1 MRQFNRIFY
10 LIMFCVGGHLLCAQD
25 SLSLVTL
32 LPNENESKTW
42 IAKADMEARLAEL
55 IDSLHQAH
63 HLEAGIDS
71 IAQTDTLVRAYIY
84 KGPQYEDIYITPNE
98 TAIAFAQGKLT
109 TKSYR
114 YEDALQLKKDLLSE
128 ADNNGYP
135 FAEIKFED
143 IVVLEDKVSAEMQ
156 LVLNRKVLINSIT
169 IIGDA
174 SVSEGFLGP
183 YLGLA
188 VGKPLSK
195 KQVLQASNRLNNLPF
210 INAKKPPNIVFKDK
224 GADVYIFADDKNAS
238 RFDALLG
245 VLPVN
250 DPLLE
255 NSVILTAT
263 ALIDLVNSLDRGER
277 IFFEFR
283 QLRPLTQEV
292 NAQVSYPYF
301 FGLPFGLRSSF
312 ELSKQDTT
320 FLDVDYTVG
329 AQYLFGG
336 DNYIEVFFASDI
348 SRILDVNEAAVINSR
363 TLPSNLDTRT
373 QYYGIQTQFH
383 NLTNLTNPRR
393 GWLLR
398 NKFMLG
404 VKQIRENSLILDLVD
419 PEDVD
424 FDFADLY
431 NDFENQDQFIVTIDA
446 ARYQPIG
453 QQSALKIGVNAA
465 AILGKSEV
473 FTNERFRVGGNQLL
487 RGFNEQ
493 NFFTDR
499 YLVNTLEYRFTL
511 QGNSVLFAF
520 SDLAVLQLDKSSKD
534 FNYPWGLGAGINFET
549 GAGILSLSAAV
560 GRDLSIPD
568 DFFDLGRP
576 RIHVGY
582 VNLF

>member
-1 MRQFNRIFY
+1 
-10 LIMFCVGGHLLCAQD
+10 MFCAFAQQGLAQD
-25 SLSLVTL
+25 SLRMISVFDQQAR
-32 LPNENESKTW
+32 PGVW
-42 IAKADMEARLAEL
+42 IVQKELDAKVKFLK
-55 IDSLHQAH
+55 DSLHQMH
-63 HLEAGIDS
+63 YLEASVDS
-71 IAQTDTLVRAYIY
+71 LVEKDGLAKVYFHQ
-84 KGPQYEDIYITPNE
+84 GPLYQDIFITPNAA
-98 TAIAFAQGKLT
+98 AIEYAQGKLSP
-109 TKSYR
+109 KAYR
-114 YEDALQLKKDLLSE
+114 YKDALSLKDDLLSA

-135 FAEIKFED
+135 FAEITFDD
-143 IVVLEDKVSAEMQ
+143 IVVEEDKVSAEMQ
-156 LVLNRKVLINSIT
+156 LVLHRKILIKEIN

-174 SVSEGFLGP
+174 KISEAFLGP
-183 YLGLA
+183 YLGLEI
-188 VGKPLSK
+188 GKPLSK
-195 KQVLQASNRLNNLPF
+195 KQILQSANRLNNLPF
-210 INAKKPPNIVFKDK
+210 INSKKAPNVIFKEN
-224 GADVYIFADDKNAS
+224 GADVYIFADEKNAS
-238 RFDALLG
+238 RFDALVG

-250 DPLLE
+250 DPLLD

-263 ALIDLVNSLDRGER
+263 ALIDLVNTLDRGER

-283 QLRPLTQEV
+283 QLRPLTQNV
-292 NAQVSYPYF
+292 KAQASYPYF

-312 ELSKQDTT
+312 ELSKQDTS

-336 DNYIEVFFASDI
+336 DNHIEVFFASDI
-348 SRILDVNEAAVINSR
+348 SRILDVNEEAVINSR

-383 NLTNLTNPRR
+383 NLSNLNNPRE

-398 NKFMLG
+398 NKFQLG
-404 VKQIRENSLILDLVD
+404 VKQIRENSLILELVD
-419 PEDVD
+419 PEDEE
-424 FDFADLY
+424 FDFRDLY
-431 NDFENQDQFIVTIDA
+431 NDFENQDQFIISLDA

-453 QQSALKIGVNAA
+453 KNSAIKIGVNAA
-465 AILGKSEV
+465 AILGRAEV
-473 FTNERFRVGGNQLL
+473 FANEQFRIGGNQLL

-520 SDLAVLQLDKSSKD
+520 SDLGVLQLDKEVDD
-534 FNYPWGLGAGINFET
+534 FNLPWGLGAGINFET
-549 GAGILSLSAAV
+549 GGGILSLSAAL
-560 GRDLSIPD
+560 GRDLSLPD

>member
-10 LIMFCVGGHLLCAQD
+10 LIMFCVSTPLLCAQD
-25 SLSLVTL
+25 SLDVQLIW
-32 LPNENESKTW
+32 PNAQVAEMRLTKEDLD
-42 IAKADMEARLAEL
+42 AKLGALM
-55 IDSLHQAH
+55 DSLHIAH
-63 HLEAGIDS
+63 HLEAGVDS
-71 IAQTDTLVRAYIY
+71 LVVEKGSAKVYIY
-84 KGPQYEDIYITPNE
+84 EGPQYQNIYIRPNK
-98 TAIAFAQGKLT
+98 TAIAYAQGKLVAQ
-109 TKSYR
+109 SYA
-114 YEDALQLKKDLLSE
+114 YEDALALKKDLLSA

-135 FAEIKFED
+135 FAEIKFAD
-143 IVVLEDKVSAEMQ
+143 IRVSTDSVRAEMQ
-156 LVLNRKVLINSIT
+156 LQLNRKVLINSIN

-174 SVSEGFLGP
+174 TVSEAFLGP

-195 KQVLQASNRLNNLPF
+195 KQVLQASVRLNNLPF
-210 INAKKPPNIVFKDK
+210 ISSKKPPNIVFKDK

-250 DPLLE
+250 DPLLD
-255 NSVILTAT
+255 NSVIITAT
-263 ALIDLVNSLDRGER
+263 ALIDLVNAFDRGER

-283 QLRPLTQEV
+283 QLRPLTQNVQAEF
-292 NAQVSYPYF
+292 SYPYF
-301 FGLPFGLRSSF
+301 LGLPFGFRSSF
-312 ELSKQDTT
+312 ELSKQDTS
-320 FLDVDYTVG
+320 FLDVDYTAGV
-329 AQYLFGG
+329 QYLFGG
-336 DNYIEVFFASDI
+336 DNFVEVFFASDI
-348 SRILDVNEAAVINSR
+348 SRILDVNEAAVINTR
-363 TLPSNLDTRT
+363 QLPSNLDTRT

-383 NLTNLTNPRR
+383 NLTNLNNPRR

-398 NKFMLG
+398 NKLMLG
-404 VKQIRENSLILDLVD
+404 VKQIRESNLILDLVD
-419 PEDVD
+419 PADEE
-424 FDFADLY
+424 FDFGQLY
-431 NDFENQDQFIVTIDA
+431 DGFENQDQFILTLDA

-453 QQSALKIGVNAA
+453 QQSSLKIGLNAA
-465 AILGKSEV
+465 AILGKAAI
-473 FTNERFRVGGNQLL
+473 FANERFRIGGNQLL

>member
-1 MRQFNRIFY
+1 
-10 LIMFCVGGHLLCAQD
+10 MFCVSAQQLCAQD
-25 SLSLVTL
+25 SLRVISVW
-32 LPNENESKTW
+32 ENGTQSEAW
-42 IAKADMEARLAEL
+42 LAKEELDIKLTEL

-71 IAQTDTLVRAYIY
+71 LVESEGLATAYLH
-84 KGPQYEDIYITPNE
+84 KGPQYQDIYITPNV
-98 TAIAFAQGKLT
+98 TAISFAQGRLIAQ
-109 TKSYR
+109 SYE
-114 YEDALQLKKDLLSE
+114 YKEALALKKELLTE

-135 FAEIKFED
+135 FAEIKFAD
-143 IVVLEDKVSAEMQ
+143 IIVSKDKVTAKME
-156 LVLNRKVLINSIT
+156 LILHRKVLINSIN

-174 SVSEGFLGP
+174 TVSEAFLGP

-188 VGKPLSK
+188 VGRPLSK
-195 KQVLQASNRLNNLPF
+195 KQVLQANTRLNNLPF
-210 INAKKPPNIVFKDK
+210 VNSKKQPNIIFKDQ

-238 RFDALLG
+238 RFDALVG
-245 VLPVN
+245 VLPVS

-283 QLRPLTQEV
+283 QLRPLTQDV
-292 NAQVSYPYF
+292 KAQVSYPYF

-312 ELSKQDTT
+312 ELSKQDTS

-336 DNYIEVFFASDI
+336 DNHIEVFFASDI

-363 TLPSNLDTRT
+363 SLPSNLDTRT
-373 QYYGIQTQFH
+373 QYYGVQTQFH
-383 NLTNLTNPRR
+383 NLTNLNNPRK

-404 VKQIRENSLILDLVD
+404 VKQIRESSLILDLVD
-419 PEDVD
+419 PEDTT
-424 FDFADLY
+424 FDFAELY
-431 NDFENQDQFIVTIDA
+431 EEFENQDQFIVTLDA

-453 QQSALKIGVNAA
+453 KQSAVKIGLNAA
-465 AILGKSEV
+465 AILGKSTV
-473 FTNERFRVGGNQLL
+473 FANERFRVGGNQLL

-499 YLVNTLEYRFTL
+499 YIVNTLEYRFTL

-520 SDLAVLQLDKSSKD
+520 SDLALLQLDKEAD
-534 FNYPWGLGAGINFET
+534 TFNYPWGLGAGINFET

-560 GRDLSIPD
+560 GRDLSIAD